1 MRKLSLPFLAFLQ
14 ATGLVVYIGLVS
26 LIFIYGNQMFGKVD
40 NYLGPILLLLIFVF
54 SAVISALLVL
64 GRAGFLFWEKRYKE
78 AFPLLFWT
86 MGWIGIYL
94 VLVFILLI
102 VIKQS

>member
-1 MRKLSLPFLAFLQ
+1 VKNFSLPFLAFLQ

-26 LIFIYGNQMFGKVD
+26 LIFLYGNQIFGKMN
-40 NYLGPILLLLIFVF
+40 NYLGPILFLLIFVL
-54 SAVISALLVL
+54 SAIISSLLVL

-86 MGWIGIYL
+86 IGWISFYL
-94 VLVFILLI
+94 ILIFLLILLT
-102 VIKQS
+102 K